1 MDYKGFEGVFTTVWK
16 LMTPCFTGKIIVTVT
31 IVTTA
36 NWWGFQDP
44 APSAEGHAHPKGPS
58 HEPTGPGTLLLLVSG
73 ASKSIS

>member
-1 MDYKGFEGVFTTVWK
+1 MLHLSSSPCKSGRLDYKGFEGVFTTVWK

-44 APSAEGHAHPKGPS
+44 APSA
-58 HEPTGPGTLLLLVSG
+58 
-73 ASKSIS
+73 